1 MKIICK
7 VYNLNDNTM
16 SFRTQGKAAL
26 ATILNN
32 KKNIIILER
41 SVYETVVAKNSD
53 IIEDAYKD
61 AIYQIVF
68 DIQNKMSIK
77 EIYRQIRAGMIGWK
91 HHSFYNMCLRI
102 AEQNEFIENPF
113 EVEEGVHTCRK
124 CGSRRLFSYNRE
136 VRGGDEGTGVFCE
149 CAACH
154 CKWQERG

>member
-41 SVYETVVAKNSD
+41 SVYETVVAKNSE
-53 IIEDAYKD
+53 IIEDGYKD

-124 CGSRRLFSYNRE
+124 CGSRRVFSYNRQ